1 MFPPFALPVVSVD
14 LRLLLYFLDWGRVG
28 AGGDGGGVRLLKNL
42 LRPSS
47 SIFYGSKILEWN
59 VCSTGLPSFNSG
71 ILC

>member
-1 MFPPFALPVVSVD
+1 M
-14 LRLLLYFLDWGRVG
+14 GKVG
-28 AGGDGGGVRLLKNL
+28 AGGDGGGVRLLKKL

-59 VCSTGLPSFNSG
+59 LCSTELPSFKSG